1 MSVTAAKA
9 GWAAM
14 QAATKYAV
22 ICLAKV
28 IFMEISCEN

>member
-1 MSVTAAKA
+1 
-9 GWAAM
+9 M